1 MTSLP
6 PSSSRPPGARTSGT
20 RAPGTRPSSEPASSE
35 GVSSERVSSE
45 RASSRPASSAPADR
59 APAPAKGARV
69 VVLVKRSSYRTFVE
83 EGEDARI
90 TRLIASGDPTVSR
103 MRRSHEAHAATLL
116 EVKAALNDL
125 GAVAEFQEGPRTRI
139 VGRYDLVVTVGGDGT
154 LLAASHQL
162 GPETPILG
170 VNSAPESSVGFF
182 CAARAGTVRD
192 TLGAALE
199 GRLRGIELA
208 RMRVDIN
215 DRVLHNRVLNEALF
229 CHASPA
235 ATSRYILR
243 VTYADDSFDEEEQ
256 KSSGLW
262 IGPAA
267 GSTAAQKSAGGRVL
281 PLTSRRLQYVVREPY
296 TAAGRELRL
305 MTGLVDEEGR
315 ITLRSKMRQAKL
327 FLDGHH
333 NEYDAEIGDVI
344 TLRRSDET
352 LTVLGLVRN
361 GDSKP
366 PPKSSRGR

>member
-1 MTSLP
+1 VSAT
-6 PSSSRPPGARTSGT
+6 RPPASR
-20 RAPGTRPSSEPASSE
+20 RAPDAPHDASPTAPAAPVTSASPESPAS
-35 GVSSERVSSE
+35 
-45 RASSRPASSAPADR
+45 PASPVSPGIE
-59 APAPAKGARV
+59 PAKGARV

-83 EGEDARI
+83 EGEDARVK
-90 TRLIASGDPTVSR
+90 RLIASSDPTVSR

-116 EVKAALNDL
+116 EVKAALAAL
-125 GAVAEFQEGPRTRI
+125 GARPEFQEGPRTKI
-139 VGRYDLVVTVGGDGT
+139 EGRYDLVVTVGGDGT
-154 LLAASHQL
+154 LLAASHQI

-182 CAARAGTVRD
+182 CAARAGTVKD
-192 TLGAALE
+192 TLAAALS

-208 RMRVDIN
+208 RMRVDVN
-215 DRVLHNRVLNEALF
+215 EKLLHNRVLNEALF

-243 VTYADDSFDEEEQ
+243 VTHADGTFDEEEQ

-281 PLTSRRLQYVVREPY
+281 PLTSRRIQYVVREPY
-296 TAAGRELRL
+296 AAAGRELRHL
-305 MTGLVDEEGR
+305 TGLVDEDGR
-315 ITLRSKMRQAKL
+315 ITLRSKMRQAKI

-333 NEYDAEIGDVI
+333 NVFEAEIGDVI

-361 GDSKP
+361 GDTKA